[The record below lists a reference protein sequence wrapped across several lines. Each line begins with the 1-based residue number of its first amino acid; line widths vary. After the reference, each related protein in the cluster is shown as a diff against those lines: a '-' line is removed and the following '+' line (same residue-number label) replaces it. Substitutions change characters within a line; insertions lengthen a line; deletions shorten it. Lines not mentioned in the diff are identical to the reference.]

1 MCFRIACHQ
10 WILQKQQIHCEHNR
24 MQQTMRVGTS
34 GVQVENICSYV
45 RIVDVKGDWTASWLQ
60 AADMR
65 PPFFQESLSHV

>member
-1 MCFRIACHQ
+1 
-10 WILQKQQIHCEHNR
+10 